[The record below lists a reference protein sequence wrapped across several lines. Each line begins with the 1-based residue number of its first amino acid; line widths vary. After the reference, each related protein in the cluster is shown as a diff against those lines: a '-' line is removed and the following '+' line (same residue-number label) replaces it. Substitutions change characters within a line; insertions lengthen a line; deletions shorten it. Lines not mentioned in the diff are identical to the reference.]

1 MNIPTSSF
9 IIWASEDIDV
19 NLISDQFDFKVIS
32 SKGEIFY
39 LLTLNNQTQITAEE
53 LSGKLHID
61 IQNIIPV
68 NSVKSSIF
76 DQIFFITGFNQDFL
90 KFNEFK
96 AILQQLSPQI
106 RVFDNISA
114 IEVNT
119 EKCLEKDL
127 NLLYIFLP
135 VLFPSLIYSS
145 DLPSNVI
152 RLFVER
158 KKNQQNPVTRNVII
172 SLFKWEDLI
181 SQIYFNSDKTIID
194 VVLNEEGEKN
204 YQQFYQKKVISFN
217 GYIFN
222 VCKFASLKKIDK
234 YKSLELKA
242 EYFPSSFSL
251 ENAYELFS
259 NYRHIYRI
267 QIVSKNSQRK
277 SVIIQF
283 TSQKSYKMLLNQ
295 GTIRYKSEIVSIK
308 PAHKIKG
315 KDDHFL
321 SKSDRQNNS
330 IEKSETLK
338 INRRSVHFIDDV
350 SDEEKINNSN
360 NDEKSD
366 TASNENKV
374 LLHAT
379 RCFVS
384 DNDSDDEKSDT
395 LKEKSF
401 TLNGRHTSQ
410 GVVLISDNDDDSDN
424 DITSLHQ
431 NKNEPQ
437 SSEDLSLS
445 TNEEVSELN
454 TYLNRPVVLKEL
466 FKSLSKS
473 EKKTSYFI
481 RDFIDDEDDGEYEE
495 DKVKLNYRKNLTQNV
510 VNKRKFMVLDS
521 SIEDLGSDDSYTKS
535 VEELNDSYSDSE

>member
-9 IIWASEDIDV
+9 IIWASEDI
-19 NLISDQFDFKVIS
+19 DFKVIS